1 MDNEIHTENY
11 ITKSLDE
18 SLKNKSNIKISGPT
32 GCGKTAIVK
41 SWAKHNEDK
50 INSFYFDCTLLADA
64 SGKEINFRDLTLT
77 GELFDEETI
86 DAISSKTNLV
96 VVFDNYHF
104 ASRNVKSHILLLC
117 DRYIVDS
124 RCESGL
130 RKLDNIEFV
139 CTINTTK
146 Y

>member
-1 MDNEIHTENY
+1 M
-11 ITKSLDE
+11 KGQS
-18 SLKNKSNIKISGPT
+18 
-32 GCGKTAIVK
+32 
-41 SWAKHNEDK
+41 
-50 INSFYFDCTLLADA
+50 
-64 SGKEINFRDLTLT
+64 
-77 GELFDEETI
+77 FDEETI
-86 DAISSKTNLV
+86 DAISTKSNLV

-104 ASRNVKSHILLLC
+104 ASSNLKSHILLLC

-139 CTINTTK
+139 CMIKTTK